1 MTSTIKRTGKS
12 KCTGMLVSKCKP
24 NWATEVVLLRFI
36 EENGASAVFKATGD
50 AMTQLDQ
57 CELWRIYDVEVYG
70 ECVRKVDALKK
81 YGVDINFEVVLK
93 YSSKL
98 DLSKAVWPLKF
109 PYRLAGWLTLNQLD
123 AGSVVDITGVVLKKP
138 IMDLQSAL
146 PKLRV
151 LLGND
156 GYQQEIEF
164 LGEHARMSIK
174 KGNVLALAGMRVQEY
189 RGQRLLHTSF
199 LTLIEVDPA
208 PREGLP
214 AVEKPDDGTPRR
226 KAMRLCSRTTM
237 SAADA
242 TSLGEGLLTAV
253 RQARST
259 SEQEIAI
266 VGYLGKITATFFDDD
281 APTVGDDAKEKIC
294 WRTTLAD
301 ASDTLEVKVWDGAA
315 FELFGLT
322 ASGLREKW
330 EKGNEEPAEKDNILK
345 ELNAKLDSQFECAC
359 NLSVWSFGFKEVKH
373 QVHINVNA
381 VDVKE

>member
-1 MTSTIKRTGKS
+1 MTSAIKRTGKS

-24 NWATEVVLLRFI
+24 NWATEVMLLRFI

-57 CELWRIYDVEVYG
+57 SELWRIYDAEVSG
-70 ECVRKVDALKK
+70 KCVRKVDALKK

-98 DLSKAVWPLKF
+98 DLSKAVWPLKC
-109 PYRLAGWLTLNQLD
+109 PYRLAGWLALNQLD

-189 RGQRLLHTSF
+189 
-199 LTLIEVDPA
+199 
-208 PREGLP
+208 
-214 AVEKPDDGTPRR
+214 
-226 KAMRLCSRTTM
+226 
-237 SAADA
+237 
-242 TSLGEGLLTAV
+242 
-253 RQARST
+253 
-259 SEQEIAI
+259 
-266 VGYLGKITATFFDDD
+266 
-281 APTVGDDAKEKIC
+281 
-294 WRTTLAD
+294 
-301 ASDTLEVKVWDGAA
+301 
-315 FELFGLT
+315 
-322 ASGLREKW
+322 
-330 EKGNEEPAEKDNILK
+330 
-345 ELNAKLDSQFECAC
+345 
-359 NLSVWSFGFKEVKH
+359 
-373 QVHINVNA
+373 
-381 VDVKE
+381 